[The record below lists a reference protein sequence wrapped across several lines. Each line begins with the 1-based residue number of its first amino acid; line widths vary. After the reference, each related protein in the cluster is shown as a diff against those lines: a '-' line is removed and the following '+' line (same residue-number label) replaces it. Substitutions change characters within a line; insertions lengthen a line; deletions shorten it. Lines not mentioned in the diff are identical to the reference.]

1 MKTIW
6 FLIVFKSSALLPC
19 QIGLNAKLGKSIGSP
34 CYSSLICFTV
44 GALAMLLYIPFSK
57 ESISWAGAKSFSFIS
72 LLGGGRAQTFG
83 LIVGEQVIVTVLLD
97 HFNLLFAQQNTS
109 TFGAY
114 WLNNIYPNQL
124 VSLNKHQA
132 Q

>member
-1 MKTIW
+1 
-6 FLIVFKSSALLPC
+6 
-19 QIGLNAKLGKSIGSP
+19 
-34 CYSSLICFTV
+34 LICFTV

-57 ESISWAGAKSFSFIS
+57 ESISWAGAKSSSFIS
-72 LLGGGRAQTFG
+72 LLGGGMAQTFG

-114 WLNNIYPNQL
+114 WLNNIYPTQL